1 MIYIKYVGL
10 VLNFLSWFVELNFL
24 SWFVELNFLSWPCVQ
39 LFIFPR
45 FNISKGL
52 L

>member
-10 VLNFLSWFVELNFL
+10 ALNFL
-24 SWFVELNFLSWPCVQ
+24 SWFVELNFLSWPCAQ

-45 FNISKGL
+45 FNISKDL

>member
-10 VLNFLSWFVELNFL
+10 VLNLK